1 MTSRRL
7 LFALFAAIAGVL
19 VSDAV
24 FIAPA
29 QAACTVQTPCP
40 LPKVAV
46 GTYNIKNP
54 DEGSWD
60 RRAPKIADSI
70 VVNGVKLM
78 GVQELYKPAQR
89 NSFLQHLNDRA
100 GGNRPYQMVPDPNVM
115 LEGLDSR
122 VVWDSR
128 VFTYMPGSAGSLRFN
143 NQVPG
148 DGTPRW
154 MAWAKFF
161 HRASGKYFLF
171 VTTHLTP
178 NSDQYDVYQ
187 WKQLI
192 RQVNVMRSA
201 SSAKPLWVIIA
212 GDFNT
217 SKFEPPAKTQLSE
230 MVVNGYHD
238 VVGQRYRSY
247 TPYRLPEVRTDAYIS
262 TSNRGERDIREYSVS
277 TDKIGNGIDY
287 VFVSK
292 AFKVS
297 HYFVYA
303 RPRTGYLLN
312 LPIASDHFLVKAT
325 IYTTE

>member
-1 MTSRRL
+1 MGPRRL
-7 LFALFAAIAGVL
+7 LFAFFAALAGVL
-19 VSDAV
+19 ASDTVA
-24 FIAPA
+24 IAPA

-54 DEGSWD
+54 DEGGWTV
-60 RRAPKIADSI
+60 RAPKIADSI

-89 NSFLQHLNDRA
+89 DSFLDYLNRRA
-100 GGNRPYQMVPDPNVM
+100 GGKYYEMVPDPTQM
-115 LEGLDSR
+115 LIGLDSR
-122 VVWDSR
+122 VVWDTR
-128 VFTYMPGSAGSLRFN
+128 VFTYLPGTAGSLRFT

-178 NSDQYDVYQ
+178 NSDTYDVYQ

-192 RQVNVMRSA
+192 RQVNVMRA
-201 SSAKPLWVIIA
+201 NSSAKPLWVIIA

-217 SKFEPPAKTQLSE
+217 TKFEPPAKTQLSE
-230 MVVNGYHD
+230 MVVNGYQD

-247 TPYRLPEVRTDAYIS
+247 TPYRLPDTRSDAYIS
-262 TSNRGERDIREYSVS
+262 TSNRYERDIRNYSVS
-277 TDKIGNGIDY
+277 TEKINNGIDY
-287 VFVSK
+287 VFVSSAMK
-292 AFKVS
+292 AS

-303 RPRTGYLLN
+303 RPRTGYLLD
-312 LPIASDHFLVKAT
+312 LPIASDHFLVKTT